1 MPSADVEDLRKQLA
15 SFGQDH
21 LLKFWSRLTVDQ
33 KSQLVADIQSVDFE
47 DLNNAFRETVSN
59 RENNNQKL
67 DQLIEPIPEELHE
80 GVSRCTSEQLQAYRE
95 AGKRFLFEFRPSPF
109 VLTLSNHVEKCSC
122 I

>member
-21 LLKFWSRLTVDQ
+21 VLKFWSRLTVDQ
-33 KSQLVADIQSVDFE
+33 KSHLVADIQSVDFE
-47 DLNNAFRETVSN
+47 DLNNAFRVSVSN

-80 GVSRCTSEQLQAYRE
+80 GVSRCTPEQLQAYRE
-95 AGKRFLFEFRPSPF
+95 AGKLNYA
-109 VLTLSNHVEKCSC
+109 L